1 MGGTLRAAGVAPFK
15 SDLRKYLDWSI
26 RRTTRNK
33 NISLRLSTEA
43 TPELIAK
50 EEPDVLILAIGNRP
64 IIPSLTCQDEARVIL
79 AHEIDNRKTQAG
91 NNILVVG
98 AGLTGCEIALQYLQQ
113 GRKVTL
119 IDALPREEIGSGSSP
134 INAYAIFNMLEELN
148 VDLRCRTKLID
159 ITKDYSLVVRDGKEE
174 KLVSDTV
181 ILSLGTRVNTEAIN
195 HLRTTVSECYVVGD
209 GNGRQGLW
217 NATTSAFD
225 AAMVI

>member
-1 MGGTLRAAGVAPFK
+1 M
-15 SDLRKYLDWSI
+15 I
-26 RRTTRNK
+26 
-33 NISLRLSTEA
+33 
-43 TPELIAK
+43 
-50 EEPDVLILAIGNRP
+50 
-64 IIPSLTCQDEARVIL
+64 
-79 AHEIDNRKTQAG
+79 
-91 NNILVVG
+91 VG

-113 GRKVTL
+113 GKRVTL
-119 IDALPREEIGSGSSP
+119 IDALPRAEIGSGSSP

-174 KLVSDTV
+174 KLVSETV
-181 ILSLGTRVNTEAIN
+181 ILALGTYVNTEAIN
-195 HLRTTVSECYVVGD
+195 HLRTAVSECYVVGD